1 MFRSIRSKTFFTGAG
16 EIALNAMPMMLLMLN
31 LASPLVWEHHGVF
44 LTLPFLVLLKK
55 SKCNIRLA
63 DFRLAYTAQ
72 FLMPTF
78 DYYPWSTVLRLF
90 APLLIL
96 WLMYR
101 ISSDSK
107 PAPAFEKANLWL
119 MGM

>member
-1 MFRSIRSKTFFTGAG
+1 
-16 EIALNAMPMMLLMLN
+16 
-31 LASPLVWEHHGVF
+31 
-44 LTLPFLVLLKK
+44 
-55 SKCNIRLA
+55 
-63 DFRLAYTAQ
+63 
-72 FLMPTF
+72 MPTF